1 MSLIWKAETIPVQFP
16 KIFLVSFLASFAAF
30 FSLGDIAG
38 FFFASRLFLCS
49 LLMLFTPGKQWG
61 ISSNRPVYKV
71 DYIWLKPCA
80 TAEIDG
86 E

>member
-38 FFFASRLFLCS
+38 FFLVSRLFLCS
-49 LLMLFTPGKQWG
+49 LLMLLTPGKQWG
-61 ISSNRPVYKV
+61 ISSNSAFCQSR
-71 DYIWLKPCA
+71 LCL
-80 TAEIDG
+80 AEIICDY
-86 E
+86 